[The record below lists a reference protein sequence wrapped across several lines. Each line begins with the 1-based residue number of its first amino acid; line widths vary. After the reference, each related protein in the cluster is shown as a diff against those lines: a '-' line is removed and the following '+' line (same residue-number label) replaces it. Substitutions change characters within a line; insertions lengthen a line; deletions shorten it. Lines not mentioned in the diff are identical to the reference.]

1 MCDETDA
8 KLSISKFADIIAL
21 TLLANTGN
29 KMVGS
34 EDYIKRL
41 VALAK

>member
-1 MCDETDA
+1 MPTIHDFRRENLR
-8 KLSISKFADIIAL
+8 KLAD
-21 TLLANTGN
+21 T
-29 KMVGS
+29 MVGS